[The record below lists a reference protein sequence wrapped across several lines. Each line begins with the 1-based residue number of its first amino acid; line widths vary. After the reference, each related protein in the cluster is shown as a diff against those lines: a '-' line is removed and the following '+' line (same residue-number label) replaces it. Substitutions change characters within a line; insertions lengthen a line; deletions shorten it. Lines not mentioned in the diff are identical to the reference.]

1 MPIGRVVLRSVPI
14 GSMMNT
20 RHDQHPIP
28 SRGLFAPAPELRAMV
43 WWGTLTGALLG
54 MAGGAAHWLWSDSTP
69 GIRAISPAA
78 PSVLESGA
86 PPEPLS
92 SAPPVQAPIQS
103 NSTPQ
108 LSSRSLPS
116 PEKAKPMKK
125 NTIEPLPSSNPSVDE
140 PNPIQ
145 KAPKETQPSP
155 SELPYLF

>member
-14 GSMMNT
+14 GSMNT
-20 RHDQHPIP
+20 RHDQHTIT
-28 SRGLFAPAPELRAMV
+28 SRGLFALAPELRAMV
-43 WWGTLTGALLG
+43 RWGILTGALLG
-54 MAGGAAHWLWSDSTP
+54 TASGVAHGLWSDSIA

-78 PSVLESGA
+78 PSALESSA
-86 PPEPLS
+86 PPKPLS

-103 NSTPQ
+103 NSVPQ
-108 LSSRSLPS
+108 LSSRSLPN
-116 PEKAKPMKK
+116 PEIAKPIKK
-125 NTIEPLPSSNPSVDE
+125 SPVEPLPSSNPSVDE